1 LVESISS
8 RKAIRVG
15 ISSCLLGAEVRH
27 DGGHKRDRLITDVLG
42 AYFEY
47 VPVCPELESGMGVP
61 REPVRLV
68 GDVDSP
74 RMLGVRSGEDHT
86 PGMERFSR
94 KRVKDLALLDLSGY
108 LLKAKSPSCGMER
121 VKLYDGA
128 GRFVAKNARGI
139 FARRLLEGIP
149 YLPVEEEGRLN
160 DAKIRENFVERVFCY
175 HRWQALVSEG
185 LTAGRLVAF
194 HTAHKLLIMAHS
206 PEHYRRLGRLVA
218 SARGHRPAKLAAS
231 YASVFFDA
239 LARHATARRN
249 ANVLQHIAGYFKK
262 QLTRDEKA
270 ELSGLIEDYR
280 RELVPLV
287 VPVTLVNH
295 YVRKYGEPYLAGQLF
310 LNPHPKE
317 LMLRNHV

>member
-1 LVESISS
+1 VAGTDSP
-8 RKAIRVG
+8 RKSIRVG

-47 VPVCPELESGMGVP
+47 VPVCPELEAGMGVP

-68 GDVDSP
+68 GDVDRP

-86 PGMERFSR
+86 RRMERFSR
-94 KRVKDLALLDLSGY
+94 SRVKDLARLDLAGY

-121 VKLYDGA
+121 VKRYDGA

-139 FARRLLEGIP
+139 FARHLLEGIP

-160 DAKIRENFVERVFCY
+160 DAGIRENFVERVFCY
-175 HRWQALVSEG
+175 HRWRALLAEG

-218 SARGHRPAKLAAS
+218 SAKRHRPPALAAG
-231 YASVFFDA
+231 YAAIFFDA
-239 LARHATARRN
+239 LARHATPRRN

-270 ELSGLIEDYR
+270 ELSGLIEEYR
-280 RELVPLV
+280 RGLVPLV
-287 VPVTLVNH
+287 VPVTLANH
-295 YVRKYGEPYLAGQLF
+295 YVRKYGEPTLAGQLF
-310 LNPHPKE
+310 LNPHPRE